1 MLGKLTKYE
10 FKATARVLLPAYLA
24 LLLVTVLGKVL
35 LAVPPVQEAL
45 NGAIAGFFVV
55 IYMLMIMGVLFLT
68 FFISVQ
74 RFYKNLLG
82 DEGYLMH
89 TLPVKVSTHIWA
101 KLLTSG
107 VWYLASGVLVVA
119 AILLLAFDT
128 ESLAKLPGF
137 FAELFQAL
145 SHLNINGWLFLVE
158 FSVLLLA
165 ELLTTILMFYVSMA
179 IGQLFGRQKLL
190 GSILTYIGITFVL
203 QIVAIV
209 AMAIVG
215 AAGSDFFF
223 KMGTSDFMMD
233 LQTSTTPLLLL
244 HGALLTAL
252 VINLLC
258 GAGCF
263 LGTRYLLAKK
273 LNLE

>member
-1 MLGKLTKYE
+1 M
-10 FKATARVLLPAYLA
+10 
-24 LLLVTVLGKVL
+24 
-35 LAVPPVQEAL
+35 
-45 NGAIAGFFVV
+45 
-55 IYMLMIMGVLFLT
+55 
-68 FFISVQ
+68 
-74 RFYKNLLG
+74 
-82 DEGYLMH
+82 
-89 TLPVKVSTHIWA
+89 
-101 KLLTSG
+101 
-107 VWYLASGVLVVA
+107 VA

-215 AAGSDFFF
+215 AAGSDFFL

>member
-89 TLPVKVSTHIWA
+89 TLPVKVSTHI
-101 KLLTSG
+101 LSLIH
-107 VWYLASGVLVVA
+107 
-119 AILLLAFDT
+119 IL
-128 ESLAKLPGF
+128 
-137 FAELFQAL
+137 Q
-145 SHLNINGWLFLVE
+145 
-158 FSVLLLA
+158 
-165 ELLTTILMFYVSMA
+165 
-179 IGQLFGRQKLL
+179 
-190 GSILTYIGITFVL
+190 
-203 QIVAIV
+203 
-209 AMAIVG
+209 
-215 AAGSDFFF
+215 
-223 KMGTSDFMMD
+223 
-233 LQTSTTPLLLL
+233 
-244 HGALLTAL
+244 
-252 VINLLC
+252 
-258 GAGCF
+258 
-263 LGTRYLLAKK
+263 RYLTGCRRKWQNGHGSFTMK
-273 LNLE
+273 MER